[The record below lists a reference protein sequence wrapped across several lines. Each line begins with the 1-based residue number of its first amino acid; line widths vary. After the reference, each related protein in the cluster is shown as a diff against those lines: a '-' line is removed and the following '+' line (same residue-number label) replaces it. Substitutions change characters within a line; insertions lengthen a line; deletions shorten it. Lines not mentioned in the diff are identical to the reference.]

1 MSEKTPAISTL
12 TRREIEAGIAGPL
25 IRAFAAEIGEE
36 KARLVAGRVI
46 SELAKKSGEA
56 LAQVAGGRGLE
67 NFAKGLE
74 LWSQDG
80 ALEFEIL
87 EQGPKKLSMNVTRCR
102 YADMYQRIGMSELG
116 FLLSC
121 NRDYAMIEGF
131 NPKIRFSRTQ
141 TLMEG
146 AKHCDF
152 RYELAA
158 E

>member
-36 KARLVAGRVI
+36 KARQVAGRVI

-152 RYELAA
+152 RYELA
-158 E
+158 EE

>member
-36 KARLVAGRVI
+36 KARQVAGRVI

>member
-1 MSEKTPAISTL
+1 M
-12 TRREIEAGIAGPL
+12 
-25 IRAFAAEIGEE
+25 
-36 KARLVAGRVI
+36 AGRVI